1 MAYFGSRVMVHGTV
15 LAWHEQNAERER
27 RAQAFAEE
35 MDNELAVTNYIYVDS
50 D

>member
-1 MAYFGSRVMVHGTV
+1 MVHETV
-15 LAWHEQNAERER
+15 LTWHEQNTEREMKAR
-27 RAQAFAEE
+27 AFAEE